1 MKLRFSWEEAF
12 GDLFPHCSSDVV
24 NEDGTSLL
32 SCILTDDGGC
42 QLIHSLK
49 WIDVGLA
56 RIKSV
61 KESKVEF
68 DHWDREV
75 WGADFSKDCVK
86 LYFRME
92 EDYCE
97 FLSLESFEKALMAW
111 RDFIELPPDKA
122 VTREL
127 EI

>member
-12 GDLFPHCSSDVV
+12 DELFPHCSSNVV
-24 NEDGTSLL
+24 KDDGASPL

-42 QLIHSLK
+42 GHIHSLE

-61 KESKVEF
+61 RESKVEF
-68 DHWDREV
+68 DHWGRED
-75 WGADFSKDCVK
+75 WGSEFSKDCVK
-86 LYFRME
+86 IYFLME
-92 EDYCE
+92 DDYCE
-97 FLSLESFEKALMAW
+97 FLSLEAFEKALMAW
-111 RDFIELPPDKA
+111 RDFIVLPPDKEA
-122 VTREL
+122 TREL